1 MTKHLINA
9 TALGA
14 FVVTLGAVLFI
25 VAPAHAGASCNDK
38 PVSAFGDIGGGS
50 FKVPADTRS
59 LTGPSDK
66 FVALSSEDCDRF
78 DDAKQSAR
86 RSAGVAAAMDAF
98 AAQEGLN
105 LTLGYANIGLED
117 DVNAVGAVGTY
128 KHHFADPGVL
138 HGVTGKL
145 GFGTDTTGDELG
157 VSAGVTFSF
166 GTF

>member
-1 MTKHLINA
+1 MKKHLINA

-14 FVVTLGAVLFI
+14 FVVTLGAVMFAI
-25 VAPAHAGASCNDK
+25 APAHAGANCKDK
-38 PVSAFGDIGGGS
+38 PVSAFGNIGGS
-50 FKVPADTRS
+50 DFKVPADTRS
-59 LTGPSDK
+59 LTGPNDH

-78 DDAKQSAR
+78 DEAKRDAR

-98 AAQEGLN
+98 AAQPGLN

-128 KHHFADPGVL
+128 KHHFADPGVI
-138 HGVTGKL
+138 HGITGKL